1 MVKQFIKILNYISDK
16 KWEML
21 DIWRLWRWW
30 LLTMEDGG
38 KILQVFFLLLAT
50 SDAFGKSIEVMV
62 QWGKRR
68 NRSWKV
74 LLVTTFLMIIV
85 AINFPVRSSQV
96 LVAQKLDLSML
107 MLLTTPHCTLHMS
120 IQSAV
125 NKFPPAAQL
134 KGAQRLKWPDTS
146 SASLRI
152 ATPISCH
159 WYKSS
164 SSCIRVTTQ

>member
-1 MVKQFIKILNYISDK
+1 
-16 KWEML
+16 
-21 DIWRLWRWW
+21 
-30 LLTMEDGG
+30 MEDGG

-62 QWGKRR
+62 HCSGDGGREEIEVE
-68 NRSWKV
+68 NCC
-74 LLVTTFLMIIV
+74 FLMIIV

-125 NKFPPAAQL
+125 NKFPPAAEL
-134 KGAQRLKWPDTS
+134 KGAQRLK
-146 SASLRI
+146 
-152 ATPISCH
+152 
-159 WYKSS
+159 
-164 SSCIRVTTQ
+164 

>member
-62 QWGKRR
+62 QCSACGREEIEVEKCCWWL
-68 NRSWKV
+68 S
-74 LLVTTFLMIIV
+74 FM

-134 KGAQRLKWPDTS
+134 KDAQRLKWPDTS
-146 SASLRI
+146 WASLSI
-152 ATPISCH
+152 ATPN
-159 WYKSS
+159 
-164 SSCIRVTTQ
+164 